1 MENKDGNN
9 NSGGAIIIVIAI
21 LASIIYTICTSSSDS
36 LAETGQIIMFLV
48 SAAIVYW
55 IVKQISKA
63 LKSED
68 ESPNSSKS
76 NSNNHSTTNENK
88 GCTTIALAAGG
99 IFALM
104 AIVFNS
110 IGSNYE
116 FNEVIGIV
124 VIIIIGIAIAY
135 YAWRGIK
142 N

>member
-1 MENKDGNN
+1 
-9 NSGGAIIIVIAI
+9 
-21 LASIIYTICTSSSDS
+21 
-36 LAETGQIIMFLV
+36 MFLV

-76 NSNNHSTTNENK
+76 NSNTYSTTNENK